1 MYLTPSPE
9 LVNLTPSSELAN
21 LTPSPELANVA
32 RTASEH
38 LFALLKPYTPKSPFD
53 RLLADDKFDAEQIWQ
68 QIDIQSQPLMS
79 AIRCQVNKFE
89 KDPKELKSI
98 FKKAVNLSK
107 RNEGLLGLSIHRTQ
121 AAFTEL
127 PASLD
132 SSSSIFLRFAEIFGY
147 KLMAK
152 PKHGNKRGFIR
163 PRTSEIAKKT
173 MNKRARRN
181 RSKADTVLDRPSS
194 PSDSATS
201 SEEHSNVASE
211 SEQEEVAVYKEPTM
225 YDNLLKTLGSASE
238 SIADAYKRRQRA
250 EEGKNDSDEDEE
262 NDLESVSGSEE
273 DEDVSENGSESGDL
287 DPDDL
292 QGASL
297 AAMEEHSD
305 DEDEDEDDE
314 ASDIDGEEEM
324 TVNGH
329 SIAKESESSSSFSD
343 HLGYKLSKED
353 VENLSTNKG
362 KYKWGVDAAN
372 CKWVATREYLEDS
385 YMNSPYGLNMK
396 LYDHW
401 LDNYKSSGGHD
412 LHSSRQR
419 SFFSLCNSYRDIL
432 HHNKKPF
439 YLKGREED
447 SSIMDAYLLHSL
459 NHIFRTRD
467 LVTKNDKTLAKHKE
481 SKDQEV
487 LNSEN
492 FLDHGFT
499 RPKVLILLP
508 MASIAFRVI
517 NRLIQLTPEG
527 HKVNVDHIGRF
538 SGEFGSGQS
547 DVQEDEDGIWK
558 KSKPLDF
565 QALFGGKNDDDFMIG
580 IKFTKKTIK
589 LYSDFYT
596 SDLIVASPLGLIRK
610 IEDAE
615 AEKEKDVDYLSSIE
629 VLIIDHAD
637 VLTMQNWSHVNTV
650 VEQLNHIPSKQHGTD
665 IMRIRPWYLD
675 GQARFYRQTIVLGS
689 YLNPDINVLFNHH
702 CLNYEGRV
710 KLLHEH
716 KGVLPKVLLQVRQI
730 YERIDTESIIDADDA
745 RFDYFKNKV
754 FPKIKDSVQ
763 GGIMLFISSYFEFV
777 RVRNFLKSQDASMC
791 LLGEYTQKKDIS
803 RSRVWFFKEKK
814 KMMLYTE
821 RAHFYYR
828 YKIRGIQNLI
838 IYSLPERKEF
848 YPEIVNMLEGSH
860 SMNCTVLFSRF
871 DLLRLER
878 IVGTGPAKR
887 MVKSDKRIFTFC

>member
-1 MYLTPSPE
+1 MRFLPSG
-9 LVNLTPSSELAN
+9 LWSSSHIKYKQGFKGFKHTSNTSSLYSAGV
-21 LTPSPELANVA
+21 PH
-32 RTASEH
+32 R
-38 LFALLKPYTPKSPFD
+38 
-53 RLLADDKFDAEQIWQ
+53 RLLSSFF
-68 QIDIQSQPLMS
+68 SVSS
-79 AIRCQVNKFE
+79 A
-89 KDPKELKSI
+89 
-98 FKKAVNLSK
+98 
-107 RNEGLLGLSIHRTQ
+107 
-121 AAFTEL
+121 TE
-127 PASLD
+127 
-132 SSSSIFLRFAEIFGY
+132 FVVVRQAEISI
-147 KLMAK
+147 MAK
-152 PKHGNKRGFIR
+152 PKYGNKRGFNR
-163 PRTSEIAKKT
+163 PGKNEIVKKI
-173 MNKRARRN
+173 NKRDRRN
-181 RSKADTVLDRPSS
+181 HGDDVTILDNPSS

-201 SEEHSNVASE
+201 SEVRLNVASE
-211 SEQEEVAVYKEPTM
+211 DEQEEVAVYKEPTM
-225 YDNLLKTLGSASE
+225 YDNLLKTLGSTSE
-238 SIADAYKRRQRA
+238 SMADAYKRRQRA
-250 EEGKNDSDEDEE
+250 EEGKSDTDEDEQ
-262 NDLESVSGSEE
+262 NDLESLSASEE
-273 DEDVSENGSESGDL
+273 DEDVSENESESGDL
-287 DPDDL
+287 DPNDL
-292 QGASL
+292 EGASL
-297 AAMEEHSD
+297 AAIEEHNDDIDDDDDDNDD
-305 DEDEDEDDE
+305 DEDEEFTGN
-314 ASDIDGEEEM
+314 S
-324 TVNGH
+324 H
-329 SIAKESESSSSFSD
+329 SVAKESESSSSFSA
-343 HLGYKLSKED
+343 HLDYKLLKEE
-353 VENLSTNKG
+353 VENLSTKKG
-362 KYKWGVDAAN
+362 KYKWGVDSAN
-372 CKWVATREYLEDS
+372 CKWIATKELHLEDS
-385 YMNSPYGLNMK
+385 YPTSSYGLNMK

-401 LDNYKSSGGHD
+401 LNNYKAPGGHE

-447 SSIMDAYLLHSL
+447 LSFMDAYLLHSL
-459 NHIFRTRD
+459 NHIFKTRD
-467 LVTKNDKTLAKHKE
+467 LVMKNDKTLAKHKE
-481 SKDQEV
+481 SKGEEV

-492 FLDHGFT
+492 FLDQGFT

-538 SGEFGSGQS
+538 SGEFGSGRS
-547 DVQEDEDGIWK
+547 NDEDGISKPWR

-565 QALFGGKNDDDFMIG
+565 QALFGGNNNDHFMIG

-596 SDLIVASPLGLIRK
+596 SDIIVASPLGLITK
-610 IEDAE
+610 IGEAE

-637 VLTMQNWSHVNTV
+637 IIAMQNWSHVSTV
-650 VEQLNHIPSKQHGTD
+650 VEQLNHIPSKQHATD

-675 GQARFYRQTIVLGS
+675 GQARFYRQTIILGS
-689 YLNPDINVLFNHH
+689 HVNPDINTVFNNH

-730 YERIDTESIIDADDA
+730 YERIDTESIVDADDA
-745 RFDYFKNKV
+745 RLNYFKKKV
-754 FPKIKDSVQ
+754 FPKIEDSVQ

-791 LLGEYTQKKDIS
+791 LLGEYTKQSDIS
-803 RSRVWFFKEKK
+803 RSRVWFFQGKK
-814 KMMLYTE
+814 KIMLYTE
-821 RAHFYYR
+821 RAHFYHR

-871 DLLRLER
+871 DFLRLER

-887 MVKSDKRIFTFC
+887 MVTSDKRIFTFC